1 MRVSPSFNAAAANA
15 NSQFSLPVKGY
26 VEAKDRL
33 WLNLENSDGMFSQQL
48 LGYFENT
55 TDEVDN
61 GYDGLLVMGNY
72 INFYSLINKAAIK
85 FREEKLSMMMIRYVW
100 VILAQHLELFNVDSK
115 EGVFNTEDNKGYS

>member
-1 MRVSPSFNAAAANA
+1 
-15 NSQFSLPVKGY
+15 LPVKDY

-85 FREEKLSMMMIRYVW
+85 FREEKLSKMMIRYVW
-100 VILAQHLELFNVDSK
+100 VILAQHLE
-115 EGVFNTEDNKGYS
+115 Y